1 MNDLIKDKTRIIN
14 ETRQKLSTAKQTIL
28 KLSRDSGRGA
38 VQERKSDRSVSTN
51 SIDRAIFMVAN
62 NSGYDTPTRNNLHQH
77 LDEAS
82 RLVFEKEHVISEQN
96 VVIAEL
102 KTKLA
107 QAEESQKKLAKE
119 AESMKADISTLV
131 AKASE
136 AEAAVSGV
144 TEIESLLDKSKKE
157 VNDLKS
163 KIGRIKKDG
172 TATDAKMKELE
183 SQVARTKRVLSV
195 TKQGRS
201 RSEQNVK
208 TANEEISSLKAD
220 LHKMETLHAS
230 LKKEKIDAQNEK
242 LEATRRARL
251 SQSKLKDLTDLC
263 NQKQNSK
270 TVDELEKRVNV
281 LNKTVSGL
289 ASTNSKLR
297 GEVASFKLL
306 KQRADD
312 EAVVSPQIARNSFS
326 RERPT
331 SSRANA
337 LEHQV
342 NRLHKSLQEEK
353 TAVSNSA
360 TQLERY
366 QRRITS
372 LEKSLQRSN
381 TPTPTNVGEEAN
393 NSALHEQVSSLANEN
408 KTLQRRLTDLNN
420 SDSGTI
426 GAEVRQLKSENEN
439 LKKENGRL
447 SKIDHLDFFEE
458 IEDLKL
464 KYNEAVRQINQM
476 TTS

>member
-1 MNDLIKDKTRIIN
+1 MT
-14 ETRQKLSTAKQTIL
+14 TTT
-28 KLSRDSGRGA
+28 
-38 VQERKSDRSVSTN
+38 
-51 SIDRAIFMVAN
+51 
-62 NSGYDTPTRNNLHQH
+62 
-77 LDEAS
+77 
-82 RLVFEKEHVISEQN
+82 
-96 VVIAEL
+96 
-102 KTKLA
+102 
-107 QAEESQKKLAKE
+107 
-119 AESMKADISTLV
+119 
-131 AKASE
+131 
-136 AEAAVSGV
+136 
-144 TEIESLLDKSKKE
+144 
-157 VNDLKS
+157 
-163 KIGRIKKDG
+163 
-172 TATDAKMKELE
+172 
-183 SQVARTKRVLSV
+183 
-195 TKQGRS
+195 
-201 RSEQNVK
+201 

-220 LHKMETLHAS
+220 LHKMETLHVS
-230 LKKEKIDAQNEK
+230 LKKDKIDAQNEK
-242 LEATRRARL
+242 LQATRRARL

-263 NQKQNSK
+263 NQKQSSK

-297 GEVASFKLL
+297 GELASFKLL

-312 EAVVSPQIARNSFS
+312 EAAISPQIAR

-342 NRLHKSLQEEK
+342 KRLHKSLQEEK

-381 TPTPTNVGEEAN
+381 TSTPTNVGEEAN
-393 NSALHEQVSSLANEN
+393 NSALHEQLSSLANEN

-426 GAEVRQLKSENEN
+426 GAEVRQLKEENCV

-458 IEDLKL
+458 IEDLKY
-464 KYNEAVRQINQM
+464 KYNEACRQINQM